1 MKGVLKNVFFL
12 VMSFSRIIRNPSLPK
27 YRLKKTV
34 TSNTSC
40 KILVNGDSLNNNF
53 DEICADKT
61 NSFVVNFFVLSP
73 LFFIIKPQYYIIID
87 PAFWLNINKGETNF
101 PQWKKIMDE
110 VDWDMNLIVPKE
122 GYKVLRKIL
131 SNPHVNMQPFV
142 YTYVDGIWPVC
153 RYFYEKNIG
162 TPKLPNVLIA
172 ALYSA
177 INLGYNKIQI
187 YGADFSWTK
196 SICVNEVNQP
206 CMVDKHFY
214 ENSYEMKMTPIEI
227 NAEGKIAKLHEYL
240 EEIVDSLKSCWVI
253 KRYAEEYGVTIINK
267 NKVSFIDAFDKE

>member
-87 PAFWLNINKGETNF
+87 PAFWLILIRVKQIF
-101 PQWKKIMDE
+101 P
-110 VDWDMNLIVPKE
+110 N
-122 GYKVLRKIL
+122 GRKL
-131 SNPHVNMQPFV
+131 WM
-142 YTYVDGIWPVC
+142 
-153 RYFYEKNIG
+153 R
-162 TPKLPNVLIA
+162 
-172 ALYSA
+172 
-177 INLGYNKIQI
+177 
-187 YGADFSWTK
+187 
-196 SICVNEVNQP
+196 
-206 CMVDKHFY
+206 
-214 ENSYEMKMTPIEI
+214 
-227 NAEGKIAKLHEYL
+227 
-240 EEIVDSLKSCWVI
+240 
-253 KRYAEEYGVTIINK
+253 
-267 NKVSFIDAFDKE
+267 